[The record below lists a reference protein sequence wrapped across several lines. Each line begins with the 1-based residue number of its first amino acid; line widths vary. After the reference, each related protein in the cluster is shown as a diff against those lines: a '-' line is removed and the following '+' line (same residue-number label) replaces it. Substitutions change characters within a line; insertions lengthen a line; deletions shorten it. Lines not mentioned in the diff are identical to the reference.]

1 MLKDIIGRNITAM
14 VTDENDRFIFAQK
27 DGMTFRL
34 DKSELIRLPKAGAMI
49 TGFAYENENHQLQL
63 TKNPPKCGFDRYAW
77 GTVMGVQRDLGVFV
91 DVGLKNKDIAVSLDE
106 LPELPGLWPKKG
118 DRLMIALRVDDKG
131 RLWGTPATT
140 EMFQAVSVKADA
152 RMRNRN
158 VEATAYRLKMAGTY
172 AITSDYC
179 LGFIHPTERE
189 REPRLGEVLKARQ
202 LHLQAALLRP
212 GPLGEDVED
221 QARAVEHAHAEFLL
235 QHAHLRRGELIVK
248 HREIAVVHIYKR
260 LELGDLAVSDE
271 AARIRRRAV
280 LYHHADRL
288 AAGRL
293 DQCGKLLHRN
303 LV

>member
-34 DKSELIRLPKAGAMI
+34 DKSELIKLPKAGAMI

-189 REPRLGEVLKARQ
+189 REPRLGEVLKARVIGVREDGV
-202 LHLQAALLRP
+202 LNLSLLPRAYEAIDDDSKMLLAALEHSRDGRL
-212 GPLGEDVED
+212 PLTDKSSPEEIRNYFGISK
-221 QARAVEHAHAEFLL
+221 AGFKRAVGHLLRAGKVRQEDGFL
-235 QHAHLRRGELIVK
+235 I
-248 HREIAVVHIYKR
+248 
-260 LELGDLAVSDE
+260 
-271 AARIRRRAV
+271 
-280 LYHHADRL
+280 
-288 AAGRL
+288 
-293 DQCGKLLHRN
+293 
-303 LV
+303 LVR